1 MVHTKEYSIEYSAN
15 AVIDLN
21 EKIRVLHVD
30 DDPAFL
36 KMSKQCL
43 EIDPQLHVETA
54 VSVDEALV
62 KLKMGDY
69 DLIVSDYQMPAKDGL
84 ELLRQLR
91 ESGDKTPFI
100 MFTGK
105 GMEEV
110 AIEAL
115 NLGANQYLNK
125 IGPTETVYTE
135 LAHSIREAV
144 KTEKTEEALRNSEE
158 KLRAIV
164 ASSPDAITV
173 FDLNGNV
180 TELNGT
186 ALRMHGFSKR
196 EEILGRS
203 SFDFVAP
210 ADLSKAR
217 AVFTKTLM
225 EGCVRNAEFSLL
237 TVDGREFPA
246 ELSANLVRDRSGTPL
261 YVVASIKDT
270 TERRQAENKLKQSEE
285 RFRRIF
291 DSANDYLI
299 YVDSSGKISDANEK
313 AIRAFGGDREDI
325 IGKRFTEFL
334 SPEDAEKFVGL
345 FTESL
350 HEIQRMGSVFE
361 VSLRNMKGE
370 LIWLECSQ
378 SLISNSDGAVGIVAI
393 ARDITDRK
401 NVEQDLTENQEKF
414 AGLFKGNPEATV
426 YTGPDMHIQDINPRF
441 TSLFG
446 YSLNEVRGKHLND
459 VVVPENLIEEGRML
473 DRKAV
478 DGYVYH
484 DTVRM
489 RKDGTLIPVSI
500 SAAPISTSGRLKG
513 YIGVYKDI
521 SEQKNAEK
529 KLAMMNE
536 KLRVIGGLTRHD
548 VRNKLSIIMGNTF
561 LNRKRLTDCPEVVE
575 SLEDIDSACNMIVRI
590 FDFAKDY
597 ERLGVEELT
606 NIDVGDAVQK
616 AVSLFSDLKE
626 VNLANECRGLTVFA
640 DSMLRQLFY
649 NLIDN
654 SLKYGEKTANIR
666 IYYEEFDDH
675 LELFYEDDG
684 VGVSKDLKPKLF
696 GEGFTTGKG
705 SGYGLYLIEK
715 MTEVYGWKIQETGEP
730 GKQAKFMITIPR
742 TNANGKEN
750 YHTSQSKSNHQRERD
765 STLD

>member
-15 AVIDLN
+15 VIIDLN

-30 DDPAFL
+30 DDSTFL

-43 EIDPQLHVETA
+43 EMDPQLQLETA
-54 VSVDEALV
+54 VSVDEALA
-62 KLKMGDY
+62 KLKNDDY
-69 DLIVSDYQMPAKDGL
+69 DLIVSDYQMPEKDGL

-91 ESGDKTPFI
+91 ESGDMTPFI

-105 GMEEV
+105 GREEV

-115 NLGANQYLNK
+115 NLGADQYLNK

-135 LAHSIREAV
+135 LAHCIREAV
-144 KTEKTEEALRNSEE
+144 KTKKAEQALRNSEE

-180 TELNGT
+180 TELNDA
-186 ALRMHGFSKR
+186 ALKMHGFSKK
-196 EEILGRS
+196 EEILGKS

-210 ADLSKAR
+210 ADRSKAR
-217 AVFTKTLM
+217 DVFTKTLL
-225 EGCVRNAEFSLL
+225 EGCVKNAEFSLL
-237 TVDGREFPA
+237 TVDGREISV
-246 ELSANLVRDRSGTPL
+246 ELSANIVRDRSGMPL
-261 YVVASIKDT
+261 YVVAAIKDI
-270 TERRQAENKLKQSEE
+270 TERRQAEKKLKESEE
-285 RFRRIF
+285 RFRKIF

-299 YVDSSGKISDANEK
+299 YVDSSGKISDANER
-313 AIRAFGGDREDI
+313 AIRAFGGGRENV
-325 IGKRFTEFL
+325 IGKRFTELL
-334 SPEDAEKFVGL
+334 SPEDAEKFASL
-345 FTESL
+345 FTKSL
-350 HEIQRMGSVFE
+350 HEVQPIDSVFE
-361 VSLRNMKGE
+361 VSLTNKKGE

-378 SLISNSDGAVGIVAI
+378 SLITNSDGTVGIVAI

-401 NVEQDLTENQEKF
+401 KVEQGFTESQQKF

-446 YSLNEVRGKHLND
+446 YSLDEVRGKHLND
-459 VVVPENLIEEGRML
+459 VVVPENLSEEGRML

-489 RKDGTLIPVSI
+489 RKDGTLVPVSI
-500 SAAPISTSGRLKG
+500 SAAPISISGQLKG

-521 SEQKNAEK
+521 SQQKNAEK

-548 VRNKLSIIMGNTF
+548 VRNKLSIIMGNTY
-561 LNRKRLTDCPEVVE
+561 LNKKRLMDRPGVIE
-575 SLEDIDSACNMIVRI
+575 SFKDIESACNLIVRI

-606 NIDVGDAVQK
+606 YIDVEDAVQK
-616 AVSLFSDLKE
+616 AVSLFSDSKQ
-626 VNLANECRGLTVFA
+626 VNVTHQCMGLTLLA
-640 DSMLRQLFY
+640 DSMLTQLFY

-654 SLKYGEKTANIR
+654 SLKYGERTTSIR
-666 IYYEEFDDH
+666 IYYQKREDQ

-684 VGVSKDLKPKLF
+684 VGISKELKPKLF
-696 GEGFTTGKG
+696 SEGFTTGKG
-705 SGYGLYLIEK
+705 SGYGLYLIKK
-715 MTEVYGWKIQETGEP
+715 MMEVYGWKIQEIGEP
-730 GKQAKFMITIPR
+730 GKQARFMITIPEI
-742 TNANGKEN
+742 NENGKEN
-750 YHTSQSKSNHQRERD
+750 YHTS
-765 STLD
+765 

>member
-1 MVHTKEYSIEYSAN
+1 MIHNEECSSEYSAN
-15 AVIDLN
+15 IVVDLG
-21 EKIRVLHVD
+21 EKIRVLQVD

-36 KMSKQCL
+36 KISKQCL
-43 EIDPQLHVETA
+43 EMDSQFRLDTALSVE
-54 VSVDEALV
+54 EALC
-62 KLKMGDY
+62 KLKNDKY
-69 DLIVSDYQMPAKDGL
+69 DVVVSDYQMPIKDGL

-91 ESGDKTPFI
+91 ESGNKTPFI

-105 GMEEV
+105 GREEV

-115 NLGANQYLNK
+115 NLGANQYINK

-144 KTEKTEEALRNSEE
+144 KTKKAEEALRNSEE

-173 FDLNGNV
+173 FDLSGKV
-180 TELNGT
+180 VELND
-186 ALRMHGFSKR
+186 AAMKMHGFSKK
-196 EEILGRS
+196 EEILGKS

-210 ADLSKAR
+210 ADRSR
-217 AVFTKTLM
+217 AKDVFMNTLR
-225 EGCVRNAEFSLL
+225 EGRVKSAEFSLL
-237 TVDGREFPA
+237 TIDGREISA
-246 ELSANLVRDRSGTPL
+246 ELSANVVKDASGMPR
-261 YVVASIKDT
+261 YVVAAIKDT
-270 TERRQAENKLKQSEE
+270 TDRRRAEKKLKESEE
-285 RFRRIF
+285 RFRKIF
-291 DSANDYLI
+291 DNANDYLI
-299 YVDSSGKISDANEK
+299 YLDSSGRISDANER
-313 AIRAFGGDREDI
+313 AIRAFGGERENI
-325 IGKRFTEFL
+325 IDKRFVEIV
-334 SPEDAEKFVGL
+334 SPADAGKFASL
-345 FTESL
+345 FAKSL
-350 HEIQRMGSVFE
+350 HRNKSTESVFE
-361 VSLRNMKGE
+361 VSLWNKKGG
-370 LIWLECSQ
+370 LNWLECSQ
-378 SLISNSDGAVGIVAI
+378 SLMTSSDGNVGIIVI

-401 NVEQDLTENQEKF
+401 NVEQGFIESQQKF

-446 YSLNEVRGKHLND
+446 YSLEEVKGKHLND
-459 VVVPENLIEEGRML
+459 VVVPANLSEEGKML
-473 DRKAV
+473 DKKAV
-478 DGYVYH
+478 NGYVYH

-500 SAAPISTSGRLKG
+500 SAAPISMSGQLKG

-521 SEQKNAEK
+521 SQQKNAEK

-548 VRNKLSIIMGNTF
+548 VRNKLSIIMGNTY
-561 LNRKRLTDCPEVVE
+561 LNRKRLMDRPEVVE
-575 SLEDIDSACNMIVRI
+575 SLRDIDSACNMIVRI

-606 NIDVGDAVQK
+606 DIDVGDAVQK
-616 AVSLFSDLKE
+616 AVSLFSGLKG

-654 SLKYGEKTANIR
+654 SLKYGEKTANVR
-666 IYYEEFDDH
+666 IYYEKFEDH

-684 VGVSKDLKPKLF
+684 VGISKDLKPKLF

-705 SGYGLYLIEK
+705 SGYGLYLIKK
-715 MTEVYGWKIQETGEP
+715 MMEVYGWQIQETGEP
-730 GKQAKFMITIPR
+730 GKQAKFMMSIPR

-750 YHTSQSKSNHQRERD
+750 YHT
-765 STLD
+765 L